1 MRLPLIAVA
10 AILMVAGCTPSNQE
24 LTTLAQKRFST
35 MQAHDLEALGALYT
49 DSAKVESTGF
59 DKPAVGGKGVQES
72 YRRYFTSSPDLNC
85 TLERM
90 TVGTDAVVLEY
101 SSSGT
106 MTQSELEVAIPD
118 YFRGKPY
125 TLHHATRITVQD
137 GKITSE
143 MTWFDQVAFL
153 RQMGFFDQH

>member
-1 MRLPLIAVA
+1 
-10 AILMVAGCTPSNQE
+10 
-24 LTTLAQKRFST
+24 
-35 MQAHDLEALGALYT
+35 
-49 DSAKVESTGF
+49 
-59 DKPAVGGKGVQES
+59 
-72 YRRYFTSSPDLNC
+72 
-85 TLERM
+85 M

-125 TLHHATRITVQD
+125 TLHHATRITVKG

>member
-1 MRLPLIAVA
+1 
-10 AILMVAGCTPSNQE
+10 
-24 LTTLAQKRFST
+24 
-35 MQAHDLEALGALYT
+35 
-49 DSAKVESTGF
+49 
-59 DKPAVGGKGVQES
+59 
-72 YRRYFTSSPDLNC
+72 
-85 TLERM
+85 M

-143 MTWFDQVAFL
+143 MTWFDQVRSSGKWDFL
-153 RQMGFFDQH
+153 ISTKAVAVRFQVFFVA